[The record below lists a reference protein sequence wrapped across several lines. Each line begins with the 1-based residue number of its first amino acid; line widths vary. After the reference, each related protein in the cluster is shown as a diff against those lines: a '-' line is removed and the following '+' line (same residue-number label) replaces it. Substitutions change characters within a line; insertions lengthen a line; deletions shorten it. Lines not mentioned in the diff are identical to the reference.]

1 MNMGHHNCQTTFVGG
16 INPFLPAGVEA
27 PDVGANPGLHPKS
40 RIVERDVLAALASH
54 SPESTY
60 GLAKRLNLPRYTCRS
75 ALNRLAIRPTPL
87 VAVVHVQPSPNNS
100 KPTYFYGLVS

>member
-54 SPESTY
+54 GPESTY

-75 ALNRLAIRPTPL
+75 ALNRLANRPTPL